1 MNQSNDATI
10 NVIKAGGRKNAQARV
25 QLIPG
30 SGNSIT
36 INGKSADD
44 YFQQNAVY
52 LQCIYTVYEMVKTE
66 KKYDALITVDG
77 GGLSAQAQAIRLAL
91 CKAFSTLFPNLRP
104 YFKERKFLTRDARM
118 KERRK
123 YGLKKARKAPQFS
136 KR

>member
-1 MNQSNDATI
+1 MTQFNNT
-10 NVIKAGGRKNAQARV
+10 NVNIFQAGGRKNARARV

-30 SGNSIT
+30 SGNSIV
-36 INGKSADD
+36 INKKSADI
-44 YFQQNAVY
+44 YFQQNSVY
-52 LQCIYTVYEMVKTE
+52 LQYIYTAFELVKTE
-66 KKYDALITVDG
+66 KKYDVIISVEG

-104 YFKERKFLTRDARM
+104 YFKERKYLTRDSRI
-118 KERRK
+118 KERKK

>member
-1 MNQSNDATI
+1 MTQFNNTNI
-10 NVIKAGGRKNAQARV
+10 NIFQAGGRKSARARV

-30 SGNSIT
+30 SGNSIL
-36 INGKSADD
+36 INGKSADT
-44 YFQQNAVY
+44 YFQQNSVY
-52 LQCIYTVYEMVKTE
+52 LQYIYTAFELVKTE
-66 KKYDALITVDG
+66 KKYDVSISVDG

-104 YFKERKFLTRDARM
+104 YFKERKYLTRDSRI
-118 KERRK
+118 KERKK

>member
-1 MNQSNDATI
+1 MNQSIDITG
-10 NVIKAGGRKNAQARV
+10 NVIKAGGRKNAQAQV

-30 SGNSIT
+30 SGNSIL
-36 INGKSADD
+36 INGKSADT

-52 LQCIYTVYEMVKTE
+52 LQCIYTIYEMVTE
-66 KKYDALITVDG
+66 KKYDAIITVEG

>member
-1 MNQSNDATI
+1 MTQFNNTNVTI
-10 NVIKAGGRKNAQARV
+10 FQAGGRKNARACV

-30 SGNSIT
+30 SGNSIL
-36 INGKSADD
+36 INKKPADT
-44 YFQQNAVY
+44 YFQQNSVY
-52 LQCIYTVYEMVKTE
+52 LQYIYTAFELVKTE
-66 KKYDALITVDG
+66 KKYDVIISVEG

-104 YFKERKFLTRDARM
+104 YFKERKYLTRDSRI
-118 KERRK
+118 KERKK

>member
-1 MNQSNDATI
+1 MTQFNNT
-10 NVIKAGGRKNAQARV
+10 NVNIFQAGGRKNARARV

-30 SGNSIT
+30 SGNSIL
-36 INGKSADD
+36 INKKPADT
-44 YFQQNAVY
+44 YFQQNSVY
-52 LQCIYTVYEMVKTE
+52 LQYIYTPFELVKTE
-66 KKYDALITVDG
+66 KKYDVVISVEG

-104 YFKERKFLTRDARM
+104 YFKERKYLTRDSRI
-118 KERRK
+118 KERKK